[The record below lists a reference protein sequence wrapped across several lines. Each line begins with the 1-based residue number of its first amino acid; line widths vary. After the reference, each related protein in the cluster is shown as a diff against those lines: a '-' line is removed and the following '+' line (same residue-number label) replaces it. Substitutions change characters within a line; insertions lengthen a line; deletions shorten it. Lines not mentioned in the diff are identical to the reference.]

1 MICSITSLSNQ
12 KIKNLYKDTRDT
24 KKQLFVIE
32 SLNLIK
38 EHLYE
43 SNFFDIILTTQE
55 FLDKNQMLKKHKE
68 IIVVNQIIINKIAF
82 TKSPGECIAIKKLKI
97 MNFEINK
104 NNNYII
110 LDNIQDPGN
119 MATIIRTSVALGI
132 NNFFI
137 SDKSVSI
144 YNDKFLR
151 STMGT
156 IFNIKINIY
165 SKLLDIIDKLE
176 SLGIE
181 CIASCLDKT
190 SCSLD
195 LYKPK
200 SKFQAFILGNESKGI
215 NKEVLSKLKNK
226 IYIKINDTDSLNVA
240 SAASII
246 LYQKYLWDKNE

>member
-1 MICSITSLSNQ
+1 MNSMICSITSLSNQ

-24 KKQLFVIE
+24 RKQMFVIE
-32 SLNLIK
+32 SFNLIK
-38 EHLYE
+38 EHINDPE
-43 SNFFDIILTTQE
+43 FFDIILTTQS
-55 FLDKNQMLKKHKE
+55 FLDKNQILKKQKE
-68 IIVVNQIIINKIAF
+68 IIVVSQVIINKIAF
-82 TKSPGECIAIKKLKI
+82 TKSPGECIAIKKLNI
-97 MNFEINK
+97 MNFEINE
-104 NNNYII
+104 NNNYVI

-156 IFNIKINIY
+156 IFNIKINNY
-165 SKLLDIIDKLE
+165 SNLLDIVNKLE
-176 SLGIE
+176 SIDIE
-181 CIASCLDKT
+181 CIASCLDK
-190 SCSLD
+190 SSYSLD

-200 SKFQAFILGNESKGI
+200 SKYHAFIFGNESKGI

-226 IYIKINDTDSLNVA
+226 IYIKINDIDSLNVA

-246 LYQKYLWDKNE
+246 LYQKYL

>member
-24 KKQLFVIE
+24 RKQIFVIE
-32 SLNLIK
+32 SFNLIK
-38 EHLYE
+38 EHINDPE
-43 SNFFDIILTTQE
+43 FFDIILTTQS
-55 FLDKNQMLKKHKE
+55 FLDKNQILKKQKE
-68 IIVVNQIIINKIAF
+68 IIVVSQVIINKIAF
-82 TKSPGECIAIKKLKI
+82 TKSPGECIAIKKLNI

-190 SCSLD
+190 SCYLD

-226 IYIKINDTDSLNVA
+226 IYIKINDIDSLNVA